1 MRLPSNSQE
10 YLSDWILILASE
22 EAECRVAPKPSDKLV
37 CLVNPLKSIDDEVV
51 NPTHRISRHIAKHTN
66 RPLCTLRAAQ
76 QSPQTQ
82 SIHTAIMAS
91 YTNGESNNGETK
103 GIQPKITLY
112 TNHLCP
118 FAHRAHITLEELGL
132 DFEEVII
139 DLDKP
144 REQWYLDINP
154 RGLVPSIKYTVPG
167 LYDEEIITESSIV
180 AQFLAD
186 ARPSHLLPGSL
197 HDPFAPLFR
206 ARLAFF
212 VDTWNTKVQGNLYP
226 MMKAEGEEKEKLA
239 NETVAAIEK
248 EIEPLLANAA
258 PFFGGKDK
266 PTLAEVCF
274 I

>member
-1 MRLPSNSQE
+1 
-10 YLSDWILILASE
+10 
-22 EAECRVAPKPSDKLV
+22 
-37 CLVNPLKSIDDEVV
+37 
-51 NPTHRISRHIAKHTN
+51 
-66 RPLCTLRAAQ
+66 
-76 QSPQTQ
+76 
-82 SIHTAIMAS
+82 MAS
-91 YTNGESNNGETK
+91 YTNGESNHGDSK

-132 DFEEVII
+132 GFDEVII

-167 LYDEEIITESSIV
+167 LYDEEIITESGIV

-186 ARPSHLLPGSL
+186 ARPSHLLPSSL
-197 HDPFAPLFR
+197 HDPFSPLFR

-248 EIEPLLANAA
+248 EIEPLLANAG

-266 PTLAEVCF
+266 PTLAEAIIAPFLIRFFAFSKEGNLLPSSLKKSIEALPNTGKWAKTVVELPSALT
-274 I
+274 IWNEEDVVKRTSARVAKMKEASK

>member
-1 MRLPSNSQE
+1 MDPCAPSQSPETQF
-10 YLSDWILILASE
+10 IH
-22 EAECRVAPKPSDKLV
+22 
-37 CLVNPLKSIDDEVV
+37 VV
-51 NPTHRISRHIAKHTN
+51 N
-66 RPLCTLRAAQ
+66 
-76 QSPQTQ
+76 
-82 SIHTAIMAS
+82 MAS

-212 VDTWNTKVQGNLYP
+212 VDTWNTKVQGSLYP

-239 NETVAAIEK
+239 KETVAAIEK

-274 I
+274 VYRLRLWGIILIKDTTIGYHRTFPYPLLCFLQGRQPSSLVAQEVYRGFAQHWKVGQGCCRAS

>member
-1 MRLPSNSQE
+1 
-10 YLSDWILILASE
+10 
-22 EAECRVAPKPSDKLV
+22 
-37 CLVNPLKSIDDEVV
+37 
-51 NPTHRISRHIAKHTN
+51 
-66 RPLCTLRAAQ
+66 
-76 QSPQTQ
+76 
-82 SIHTAIMAS
+82 MAS

-180 AQFLAD
+180 PRRRPSFAFAARKL
-186 ARPSHLLPGSL
+186 ARPFCSAVQSQIGFLRRYLEHKGSRQPVPS
-197 HDPFAPLFR
+197 D
-206 ARLAFF
+206 
-212 VDTWNTKVQGNLYP
+212 
-226 MMKAEGEEKEKLA
+226 EGR
-239 NETVAAIEK
+239 
-248 EIEPLLANAA
+248 
-258 PFFGGKDK
+258 G
-266 PTLAEVCF
+266 
-274 I
+274 

>member
-1 MRLPSNSQE
+1 
-10 YLSDWILILASE
+10 
-22 EAECRVAPKPSDKLV
+22 
-37 CLVNPLKSIDDEVV
+37 
-51 NPTHRISRHIAKHTN
+51 
-66 RPLCTLRAAQ
+66 
-76 QSPQTQ
+76 
-82 SIHTAIMAS
+82 MAS

-167 LYDEEIITESSIV
+167 LYDEEIITESGIV

-226 MMKAEGEEKEKLA
+226 MMKADGEEKEKLA
-239 NETVAAIEK
+239 KETVAAIEK

-266 PTLAEVCF
+266 PTLAEVCCV
-274 I
+274 